1 DFTSWFDL
9 WHTHIDWKAR
19 GNRYP
24 ESRAEVARATYDL
37 LLYAE
42 QAGADRQEPIQF
54 FAQVCE
60 NTGDNA
66 VYVHTENP
74 NGRKFPYEF
83 KGTNWLASAPPELD
97 GVVNQKT
104 HEIGLASLDDE

>member
-1 DFTSWFDL
+1 MDRRYKKKMQRYWARELESAKSSIDNLDFTSWFDL

-42 QAGADRQEPIQF
+42 QAGADRQRDLWG
-54 FAQVCE
+54 QVLHRAFEC
-60 NTGDNA
+60 TMQDPALNA
-66 VYVHTENP
+66 PARWRNV
-74 NGRKFPYEF
+74 
-83 KGTNWLASAPPELD
+83 
-97 GVVNQKT
+97 
-104 HEIGLASLDDE
+104 